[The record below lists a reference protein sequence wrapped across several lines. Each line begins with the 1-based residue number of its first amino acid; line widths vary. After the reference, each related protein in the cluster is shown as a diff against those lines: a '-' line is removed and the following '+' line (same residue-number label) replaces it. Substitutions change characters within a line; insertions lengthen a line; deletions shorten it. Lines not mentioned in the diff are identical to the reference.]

1 MPKSNGS
8 LKLVSLTLCVLLA
21 AIRLGFGQLGETL
34 NQCEQK
40 YGPVLQKDRQG
51 WHTFKKEPYYVLVH
65 FYEGKADA
73 VQYVNWINSPK
84 AFSENE
90 IADLLKQNSPNH
102 WEVAD
107 AGAESTMYTTKGF
120 TGVHLKLDHI
130 LMVAADGYLERGIS
144 AQAHQE
150 TARLKG
156 S

>member
-1 MPKSNGS
+1 M
-8 LKLVSLTLCVLLA
+8 KLVPLTLYVLFA
-21 AIRLGFGQLGETL
+21 AIRVGFAQLGDTL
-34 NQCEQK
+34 SQCEQR

-51 WHTFKKEPYYVLVH
+51 WHTFKKEPYHVLVH

-73 VQYVNWINSPK
+73 IQYVNWIPSPK

-102 WEVAD
+102 WKITD

-130 LMVAADGYLERGIS
+130 LMVATDGYLERGIS
-144 AQAHQE
+144 VQAHQE

>member
-1 MPKSNGS
+1 M
-8 LKLVSLTLCVLLA
+8 KLVPLTLCVLFA
-21 AIRLGFGQLGETL
+21 AIRVGFGQLGETL
-34 NQCEQK
+34 SQCEQR

-73 VQYVNWINSPK
+73 IQHVNWIPSAK

-102 WEVAD
+102 WEITD
-107 AGAESTMYTTKGF
+107 AVAESTMYTTKGF

-130 LMVAADGYLERGIS
+130 LMVTTDGYLERGIS

>member
-1 MPKSNGS
+1 M
-8 LKLVSLTLCVLLA
+8 KLVPLTVCALFA
-21 AIRLGFGQLGETL
+21 AIHAGFCQLGETL
-34 NQCEQK
+34 SQCEQK
-40 YGPVLQKDRQG
+40 YGSLLHKDRQG

-84 AFSENE
+84 AFRENE

-107 AGAESTMYTTKGF
+107 AGAEITMYTTQGF

-130 LMVAADGYLERGIS
+130 LMVATDGYLERGIS
-144 AQAHQE
+144 ALAHQE

>member
-1 MPKSNGS
+1 M
-8 LKLVSLTLCVLLA
+8 KLVPLTLCVLFA
-21 AIRLGFGQLGETL
+21 AIHVGFCQLGETL
-34 NQCEQK
+34 SQCEQK
-40 YGPVLQKDRQG
+40 YGSVLQKDRQG
-51 WHTFKKEPYYVLVH
+51 WHTFKKDPYYVLVH
-65 FYEGKADA
+65 FYDGKADA

-90 IADLLKQNSPNH
+90 IADLLKRNSPNH

-130 LMVAADGYLERGIS
+130 LMVATDGYLERGIS

>member
-1 MPKSNGS
+1 M
-8 LKLVSLTLCVLLA
+8 KLVPLTLCVLFA
-21 AIRLGFGQLGETL
+21 AIRVGFGQLGETL
-34 NQCEQK
+34 SQCEQR
-40 YGPVLQKDRQG
+40 YGPILQKDRQG

-65 FYEGKADA
+65 FYESKADA
-73 VQYVNWINSPK
+73 IQYVNWIPSAK

-130 LMVAADGYLERGIS
+130 LMVATDGYLERGIS
-144 AQAHQE
+144 ALAHQE